1 MELADQLCVLDRV
14 SEREGF
20 VAVNGLIGTERI
32 GLLRK
37 WDGTH
42 ADIIARTEFD
52 LDNERSFV

>member
-1 MELADQLCVLDRV
+1 MKRTDQLFVFDRV

-37 WDGTH
+37 WEGTH
-42 ADIIARTEFD
+42 PAIIARTEFD
-52 LDNERSFV
+52 LDNERGFV

>member
-1 MELADQLCVLDRV
+1 MKRTDQLFVFDRV

-37 WDGTH
+37 WEGTH
-42 ADIIARTEFD
+42 AAIIARTEFD
-52 LDNERSFV
+52 LDNERGFV